1 MMKTKI
7 NMKPKEIVMEGL
19 WERIDREKWND
30 WHWQL
35 QNMITNLEQLE
46 RFVKLSADE
55 AAGIREAL
63 SKFRMAITPYWLS
76 LVNFQDPK
84 CPIRRQAIPSSAE
97 LHQSSSDMVDP
108 LHEDVDS
115 PVPHLTHRYPDRVL
129 FMITYQ
135 CAVYCRHCTRRRI
148 AGTTDRALSQQEI
161 DRVINYIEQTKQ
173 VRDVLLSGGDSLLVS
188 DERLEYILQR
198 LRAIK
203 HVEIIRIGTRAPVVL
218 PQRITDK
225 LCIMLKKYHPLW
237 VNVQFNHPKEITP
250 DSTAACAR
258 LADVGIPLGNQ
269 SVLLRGINDSPQV
282 MKELV
287 HKLLQI
293 RVRPYYLYQC
303 DLSQGIEHFR
313 TSVGK
318 GLEIIESLRGHTSG
332 LAVPTFVLD
341 APGGG
346 GKIPLSPQYLLLRTA
361 NKVVVR
367 NYEGVISVYTEPQI
381 KEEPT
386 IEPQE
391 EETEGIIAL
400 LAGKKVSL
408 EPQGINRKTR
418 RKEITTEV
426 EG

>member
-1 MMKTKI
+1 MMKIKMKTK
-7 NMKPKEIVMEGL
+7 EEVMEGL
-19 WERIDREKWND
+19 WETIEPEKWND

-35 QNMITNLEQLE
+35 QNKITSFEQLKRLVE
-46 RFVKLSADE
+46 LSADE
-55 AAGIREAL
+55 AAGVREAL
-63 SKFRMAITPYWLS
+63 TKFRMAITPYWLS
-76 LVNFQDPK
+76 LVDPQDPE
-84 CPIRRQAIPSSAE
+84 CPIRRQAIPSHAE
-97 LHQSSSDMVDP
+97 LRQVSCDMEDP
-108 LHEDVDS
+108 LHEDIDS

-148 AGTTDRALSQQEI
+148 AGVSDRALSQQDI
-161 DRVINYIEQTKQ
+161 DLVIAYIEKTKQ
-173 VRDVLLSGGDSLLVS
+173 VRDVLLSGGDSLLIS
-188 DERLEYILQR
+188 DEKLEYILQR
-198 LRAIK
+198 LRAIE
-203 HVEIIRIGTRAPVVL
+203 HVEIIRLGTRAPVVL
-218 PQRITDK
+218 PQRVTDK
-225 LCIMLKKYHPLW
+225 LCMMLKKYHPLW
-237 VNVQFNHPKEITP
+237 VNVQFNHPKEITSA
-250 DSTAACAR
+250 STAACAR

-287 HKLLQI
+287 HKLLKI

-346 GKIPLSPQYLLLRTA
+346 GKVPLSPQYLLLRTD

-381 KEEPT
+381 REELAT
-386 IEPQE
+386 EQE
-391 EETEGIIAL
+391 KGETEGIAAL
-400 LAGKKVSL
+400 LAGEEVSL
-408 EPQGINRKTR
+408 EPQGIKRKIR
-418 RKEITTEV
+418 RKDK
-426 EG
+426 

>member
-1 MMKTKI
+1 MMKIKMKTK
-7 NMKPKEIVMEGL
+7 EAVMEGL
-19 WERIDREKWND
+19 WEMIEPEKWND

-35 QNMITNLEQLE
+35 QNKITSFEQLKRLVE
-46 RFVKLSADE
+46 LSADE
-55 AAGIREAL
+55 AAGVREAL
-63 SKFRMAITPYWLS
+63 TKFRMAITPYWLS
-76 LVNFQDPK
+76 LVDPQDPE
-84 CPIRRQAIPSSAE
+84 CPIRRQAIPSHAE
-97 LHQSSSDMVDP
+97 LRQVSCDMEDP
-108 LHEDVDS
+108 LHEDIDS

-148 AGTTDRALSQQEI
+148 AGVSDRALSQQDI
-161 DRVINYIEQTKQ
+161 DLVIAYIEKTKQ
-173 VRDVLLSGGDSLLVS
+173 VRDVLLSGGDSLLIS
-188 DERLEYILQR
+188 DEKLEYILQR
-198 LRAIK
+198 LRAIE
-203 HVEIIRIGTRAPVVL
+203 HVEIIRLGTRAPVVL
-218 PQRITDK
+218 PQRVTDK
-225 LCIMLKKYHPLW
+225 LCMMLKKYHPLW
-237 VNVQFNHPKEITP
+237 VNVQFNHPKEITSA
-250 DSTAACAR
+250 STAACAR

-287 HKLLQI
+287 HKLLKI

-346 GKIPLSPQYLLLRTA
+346 GKVPLSPQYLLLRTD

-381 KEEPT
+381 REELAT
-386 IEPQE
+386 EQE
-391 EETEGIIAL
+391 KGETEGIAAL
-400 LAGKKVSL
+400 LAGEEVSL
-408 EPQGINRKTR
+408 EPQGIKRKIR
-418 RKEITTEV
+418 RK
-426 EG
+426 GK

>member
-1 MMKTKI
+1 MMKIKMKTK
-7 NMKPKEIVMEGL
+7 EAVMEGL
-19 WERIDREKWND
+19 WETIEPEKWND

-35 QNMITNLEQLE
+35 QNKITSFEQLKRLVE
-46 RFVKLSADE
+46 LSADE
-55 AAGIREAL
+55 AAGVREAL
-63 SKFRMAITPYWLS
+63 TKFRMAITPYWLS
-76 LVNFQDPK
+76 LVDPQDPE
-84 CPIRRQAIPSSAE
+84 CPIRRQAIPSHAE
-97 LHQSSSDMVDP
+97 LRQVSCDMEDP
-108 LHEDVDS
+108 LHEDIDS

-148 AGTTDRALSQQEI
+148 AGVSDRALSQQDI
-161 DRVINYIEQTKQ
+161 DLVIAYIEKTKQ
-173 VRDVLLSGGDSLLVS
+173 VRDVLLSGGDSLLIS
-188 DERLEYILQR
+188 DEKLEYILQR
-198 LRAIK
+198 LRAIE
-203 HVEIIRIGTRAPVVL
+203 HVEIIRLGTRAPVVL
-218 PQRITDK
+218 PQRVTDK
-225 LCIMLKKYHPLW
+225 LCMMLKKYHPLW
-237 VNVQFNHPKEITP
+237 VNVQFNHPKEITSA
-250 DSTAACAR
+250 STAACAR

-287 HKLLQI
+287 HKLLKI

-346 GKIPLSPQYLLLRTA
+346 GKVPLSPQYLLLRTD

-381 KEEPT
+381 REELAT
-386 IEPQE
+386 EQE
-391 EETEGIIAL
+391 KGETEGIAAL
-400 LAGKKVSL
+400 LAGEEVSL
-408 EPQGINRKTR
+408 EPQGIKRKIR
-418 RKEITTEV
+418 RK
-426 EG
+426 GK

>member
-1 MMKTKI
+1 MIKMKTK
-7 NMKPKEIVMEGL
+7 EAVMEGL
-19 WERIDREKWND
+19 WEAIEPEKWND

-35 QNMITNLEQLE
+35 QNKITSFEQLE
-46 RFVKLSADE
+46 RLVELSADE
-55 AAGIREAL
+55 AAGVREAL
-63 SKFRMAITPYWLS
+63 TKFRMAITPYWLS
-76 LVNFQDPK
+76 LIDPQDPK
-84 CPIRRQAIPSSAE
+84 CPIRRQAIPSHSE
-97 LHQSSSDMVDP
+97 LRQVSCDMEDP
-108 LHEDVDS
+108 LHEDIDS

-148 AGTTDRALSQQEI
+148 AGISDRALSQQDI
-161 DRVINYIEQTKQ
+161 DLVVAYIEKTNQ

-198 LRAIK
+198 LRAIE

-218 PQRITDK
+218 PQRVTDK
-225 LCIMLKKYHPLW
+225 LCMMLKKYHPLW
-237 VNVQFNHPKEITP
+237 VNVQFNHPKEITSA
-250 DSTAACAR
+250 STAACAR

-287 HKLLQI
+287 HKLLKI

-332 LAVPTFVLD
+332 LAVPTLVLD

-346 GKIPLSPQYLLLRTA
+346 GKVPLSPQYLLLRTD

-381 KEEPT
+381 REELAT
-386 IEPQE
+386 EQE
-391 EETEGIIAL
+391 KGETEGIAAL
-400 LAGKKVSL
+400 LAGEEVSL
-408 EPQGINRKTR
+408 EPQGIKRKIR
-418 RKEITTEV
+418 RKDK
-426 EG
+426 

>member
-1 MMKTKI
+1 MKMKTKERVI
-7 NMKPKEIVMEGL
+7 EGL
-19 WERIDREKWND
+19 WETIEPEKWND

-35 QNMITNLEQLE
+35 QNKITSFEQLE
-46 RFVKLSADE
+46 RLIELSADE

-76 LVNFQDPK
+76 LVNSQDPE
-84 CPIRRQAIPSSAE
+84 CPIRRQAIPSQAE
-97 LHQSSSDMVDP
+97 LRQVSCDMEDP
-108 LHEDVDS
+108 LHEDIDS

-148 AGTTDRALSQQEI
+148 AGTTDRALSQQDI
-161 DRVINYIEQTKQ
+161 DLVITYIKQTKQ
-173 VRDVLLSGGDSLLVS
+173 VRDVLLSGGDSLLIS
-188 DERLEYILQR
+188 DEKLEYILQR
-198 LRAIK
+198 LRAIE
-203 HVEIIRIGTRAPVVL
+203 HVEIIRLGTRAPVVL

-225 LCIMLKKYHPLW
+225 LCMMLKKYHPLW
-237 VNVQFNHPKEITP
+237 VNVQFNHPKEITSA
-250 DSTAACAR
+250 STAACTR
-258 LADVGIPLGNQ
+258 LSDVGIPLGNQ

-287 HKLLQI
+287 HKLLKI

-332 LAVPTFVLD
+332 LAVPIFVLD

-346 GKIPLSPQYLLLRTA
+346 GKIPLSPQYLLLRTD

-381 KEEPT
+381 REEIA
-386 IEPQE
+386 IEQQE
-391 EETEGIIAL
+391 GETEGIAAL
-400 LAGKKVSL
+400 LAGEEVSL
-408 EPQGINRKTR
+408 EPQDIKRKTR
-418 RKEITTEV
+418 RKNK
-426 EG
+426 

>member
-1 MMKTKI
+1 MMKIKMKTK
-7 NMKPKEIVMEGL
+7 EAVMEGL
-19 WERIDREKWND
+19 WETIEPEKWND

-35 QNMITNLEQLE
+35 QNKITSFEQLKRLVE
-46 RFVKLSADE
+46 LSADE
-55 AAGIREAL
+55 AAGVREAL
-63 SKFRMAITPYWLS
+63 TKFRMSITPYWLS
-76 LVNFQDPK
+76 LVNPQDPE
-84 CPIRRQAIPSSAE
+84 CPIRRQAIPSHAE
-97 LHQSSSDMVDP
+97 LRQVSCDMEDP
-108 LHEDVDS
+108 LHEDIDS

-148 AGTTDRALSQQEI
+148 AGVSDRALSQQDI
-161 DRVINYIEQTKQ
+161 DLVIAYIEKTKQ
-173 VRDVLLSGGDSLLVS
+173 VRDVLLSGGDSLLIS
-188 DERLEYILQR
+188 DEKLEYILQR
-198 LRAIK
+198 LRAIE
-203 HVEIIRIGTRAPVVL
+203 HVEIIRLGTRAPVVL
-218 PQRITDK
+218 PQRVTDK
-225 LCIMLKKYHPLW
+225 LCMMLKKYHPLW
-237 VNVQFNHPKEITP
+237 VNVQFNHPKEITSA
-250 DSTAACAR
+250 STAACAR

-287 HKLLQI
+287 HKLLKI

-346 GKIPLSPQYLLLRTA
+346 GKVPLSPQYLLLRTD

-381 KEEPT
+381 REELAT
-386 IEPQE
+386 EQE
-391 EETEGIIAL
+391 KGETEGIAAL
-400 LAGKKVSL
+400 LAGEEVSL
-408 EPQGINRKTR
+408 EPQGIKRKIR
-418 RKEITTEV
+418 RK
-426 EG
+426 GK